1 MKVVGLTGGIGS
13 GKSTIAKMFE
23 DLGVAVYIADIEA
36 KKLMN
41 EDPAVKKEITD
52 LFGEEAYRNNTL
64 NRPFIANIVFND
76 STQLE
81 KLNAIVHPAVADH
94 FDKWKDRQNGNY
106 VIKEA
111 AILFE
116 NGGYKQCHHTILVV
130 APLELRI
137 SRVLNRDQST
147 RDEVLSRIKNQWD
160 DDQKIPL
167 ADFVIQNIDLQD
179 TEQQVNEIHQKISR

>member
-13 GKSTIAKMFE
+13 GKSTIARMFE

-41 EDPAVKKEITD
+41 EDPTVKKEITD

-94 FDKWKDRQNGNY
+94 FYRWKDRQNGNY

-116 NGGYKQCHHTILVV
+116 NGGYKQCDHTILVV

>member
-41 EDPAVKKEITD
+41 EDPTVKKEITD
-52 LFGEEAYRNNTL
+52 LFGEEAYLNNTL

-81 KLNAIVHPAVADH
+81 KLNAIVHPAVANH

-116 NGGYKQCHHTILVV
+116 NGGYKQCDHTILVV
-130 APLELRI
+130 APLDLRI
-137 SRVLNRDQST
+137 CRVLNRDQST